1 MTNAYTQEQLEQRYR
16 EAIEVLLPIAMKDTS
31 GGRAAAQVLL
41 STYNAYQFHLNPL
54 DLGLLDPQSLFN
66 AAFDVLQLRIML
78 SIEPHEMIENG
89 DDRFLQVWQ
98 RWEQLRIQNR
108 YKEAVTNAGISGT
121 LRAERS

>member
-41 STYNAYQFHLNPL
+41 STYNAYEFHLDPL
-54 DLGLLDPQSLFN
+54 DLGLLDPDHFK
-66 AAFDVLQLRIML
+66 AAFTVLQLRNLL

-108 YKEAVTNAGISGT
+108 YKEAVMKGAILGVDWAGRT
-121 LRAERS
+121 